1 MNGEKEVT
9 LIKPTSPRKLVKPT
23 IKPQLNLAEGSDLE
37 VAIKSNM
44 LTSGMFHLTNGEYQV
59 VNTAMMHAKQETE
72 IQRFFDSETVFRIS
86 YKDFSK
92 LWGMDS
98 TNAKKLLVECCLS
111 LRQKSFWYY
120 AIDPENNSKRL
131 YESGWFAY
139 VSPEL
144 INGEYLE
151 FGFPKPLIPLIK
163 SYRAGSFTWYY
174 INQIKKLNRFYSVRL
189 YELFHQYKNQKN
201 KVKLTIEEIRNLFLF
216 GDEVY
221 KNNAEMKRSVL
232 KPAIEDIVSNTD
244 LKVKMNDIKSGRSLA
259 GFEFVLTF
267 TEKDLDFNGAI
278 GYEPINRDQNTPDMF
293 NKMTEK
299 QINTFSKKLAND
311 IEFGTKYAGMNE
323 KPNDF
328 LFRIKSE
335 LKDSIKLA
343 EYMPYLIKVGYSNK
357 G

>member
-1 MNGEKEVT
+1 MEVT
-9 LIKPTSPRKLVKPT
+9 LIKPTAPKKVIKPI
-23 IKPQLNLAEGSDLE
+23 IKPQLNLTEGSDLE

-59 VNTAMMHAKQETE
+59 VNTAMMLAKQETE
-72 IQRFFDSETVFRIS
+72 DQRFFDSETVFRIS
-86 YKDFSK
+86 YKTFAN
-92 LWGMDS
+92 LWGLDA
-98 TNAKKLLVECCLS
+98 TNAKRLLVECCLS

-120 AIDPENNSKRL
+120 AIDPDNNSKRL

-144 INGEYLE
+144 VNGEYLE

-163 SYRAGSFTWYY
+163 SYRTGSFTWYY

-216 GDEVY
+216 GDEIY

-244 LKVKMNDIKSGRSLA
+244 LKVTMNDIKNGRALA

-267 TEKDLDFNGAI
+267 TDKDLDFNGAI
-278 GYEPINRDQNTPDMF
+278 GYEPVNRDQNTPDMF
-293 NKMTEK
+293 NNLTEK

-311 IEFGTKYAGMNE
+311 IEFGSKFGKDGEKHNE
-323 KPNDF
+323 F
-328 LFRIKSE
+328 LFRVKQD
-335 LKDSIKLA
+335 LKDPIKLA
-343 EYMPYLIKVGYSNK
+343 EYMPYLIKVGFNNK
-357 G
+357 A